1 MTSSFLR
8 STLISISAALIVAAC
23 GGGGGGSTT
32 GSGVGGTGAVASG
45 TVSAIGSVLVNGVKF
60 SCVGANVAND
70 DGTIDQGA
78 GDNCVA
84 ANGRGL
90 LQRGMQVTV
99 TGSIDDNNT
108 TGTATSVAIRS
119 EVTGPI
125 RAGSINKTENTFVVL
140 GKTVKV
146 DEDTLF
152 DINDSNTTG
161 TSGLDRISD
170 GMVVEV
176 HGLPD
181 GSGAIQATRVEDKAG
196 IGIGQGEVEIKG
208 VVATV
213 SAGTNS
219 FTIGGITINIGTFT
233 LPAVGGC
240 VEIHGRL
247 DSSNQITLTRPA
259 KSDDD
264 CNGFSSSSAS
274 KAEVEGVVNGFV
286 SATDFK
292 VGNQKVTTDGSTQ
305 YKGGIVGDIADGL
318 KVEVEGPITNGVLL
332 ARKVVFKTSV
342 KIRAVADADTT
353 AGSLKVLGITIK
365 TNSQTRIDGSPIAAG
380 NVVEVRGYKSGAKT
394 VTALRLRNRSGGG
407 GGGGGGGG
415 DSGGGGGGGG
425 GSSEPELQGP
435 VESKTPSTGFTIL
448 GVPVSVGGAQF
459 RDVSATD
466 FFDDSKTPLN
476 TIVKVKGK
484 RKQKTKAFSHQAK
497 RRPTQRCLGR
507 FSFGGSSARP
517 PTRAAILA
525 RKSGNISKGWLRW
538 KSQKYCPCC

>member
-8 STLISISAALIVAAC
+8 STLISISSALIVAAC
-23 GGGGGGSTT
+23 GGGGGGG
-32 GSGVGGTGAVASG
+32 GSAGNGVGGTGAVASG

-99 TGSIDDNNT
+99 TGSIDDNGT
-108 TGTATSVAIRS
+108 SGTATSVAIRS

-161 TSGLDRISD
+161 TGGLDRISE
-170 GMVVEV
+170 GMFVEV

-181 GSGAIQATRVEDKAG
+181 GAGAIQATRVEDKAG
-196 IGIGQGEVEIKG
+196 IGINQGKVEIKG

-213 SAGTNS
+213 SSGTNS
-219 FTIGGITINIGTFT
+219 FTIGGIAINIGTFT
-233 LPAVGGC
+233 LPTVGAC
-240 VEIHGRL
+240 VEIHGTL
-247 DSSNQITLTRPA
+247 DGSGNITLTRAA
-259 KSDDD
+259 KGDDD

-274 KAEVEGVVNGFV
+274 KAEVEGIVNGFQ
-286 SATDFK
+286 SASDFK
-292 VGNQKVTTDGSTQ
+292 VGNQKVTTDANTV
-305 YKGGIVGDIADGL
+305 YRGGIVDDIADGL

-332 ARKVVFKTSV
+332 ARKAVFKTSV
-342 KIRAVADADTT
+342 KIRARADSAAS
-353 AGSLKVLGITIK
+353 AGTFAVLGITVK
-365 TNSQTRIDGSPIAAG
+365 TNSQTRIDGSQIAAG
-380 NVVEVRGYKSGAKT
+380 DQVEVRGYKSGAKT
-394 VTALRLRNRSGGG
+394 VTALRLRNRSSG
-407 GGGGGGGG
+407 
-415 DSGGGGGGGG
+415 GGGGGGGG
-425 GSSEPELQGP
+425 GSSDAELQGP

-448 GVPVSVGGAQF
+448 GVPVSVGTARFKDGL
-459 RDVSATD
+459 SATD
-466 FFDDSKTPLN
+466 FFDDNKTPLN
-476 TIVKVKGK
+476 TIVKAKGAESPDNAISADEIEIEDK
-484 RKQKTKAFSHQAK
+484 
-497 RRPTQRCLGR
+497 
-507 FSFGGSSARP
+507 SSD
-517 PTRAAILA
+517 
-525 RKSGNISKGWLRW
+525 
-538 KSQKYCPCC
+538 